1 MLCRAMSKPT
11 DLLMTAALRVLA
23 YLSRH
28 KHVGLRYTPYAQPLE
43 RFADADWAV
52 RHSQSGFLFRLGRA
66 AVSWGSKKQVSVALS
81 TCEAEIM
88 AASEAAK
95 EAVHLR
101 SLYNELTQ
109 SEAGPT
115 RLHLDCK
122 AAIDT
127 TYNPEHHSTKWILVA
142 AAQLCRSS
150 SSVAAAA
157 PSQQQLRHSSSS
169 VGAALQP
176 NTQMVVPSTHPP
188 RGAASST
195 STLAE
200 PGGGTRAAAAAQH
213 QLESQQHQLRRSSS
227 RRRQCPTTMS
237 GRRGLFYS
245 RLSPTDSDSLALA
258 ALPVLGKTD

>member
-1 MLCRAMSKPT
+1 
-11 DLLMTAALRVLA
+11 
-23 YLSRH
+23 
-28 KHVGLRYTPYAQPLE
+28 
-43 RFADADWAV
+43 
-52 RHSQSGFLFRLGRA
+52 
-66 AVSWGSKKQVSVALS
+66 
-81 TCEAEIM
+81 M

-157 PSQQQLRHSSSS
+157 PSQQQLRRSSSS
-169 VGAALQP
+169 VTVAA
-176 NTQMVVPSTHPP
+176 PSEQHYNLILKWSYHRRILLEVLPAAP
-188 RGAASST
+188 RHWQSLEEGRELLLLRSINSSR
-195 STLAE
+195 SSISSV
-200 PGGGTRAAAAAQH
+200 AAAAGGGNVP
-213 QLESQQHQLRRSSS
+213 RR
-227 RRRQCPTTMS
+227 
-237 GRRGLFYS
+237 
-245 RLSPTDSDSLALA
+245 
-258 ALPVLGKTD
+258 